1 MHDFISLRFMHQSM
15 VVLSFKHFIP
25 GKCSFSDCDR
35 WWKNSSYTLWLECD
49 MDNFEAKCKVCLKA
63 FDVSNMRDSALKS
76 HKKGK
81 KHIYLMETQ
90 HLL

>member
-1 MHDFISLRFMHQSM
+1 
-15 VVLSFKHFIP
+15 
-25 GKCSFSDCDR
+25 
-35 WWKNSSYTLWLECD
+35 

-63 FDVSNMRDSALKS
+63 FDVSNMGESALKS

-90 HLL
+90 HLLWRSWSWSLPTNNSTQLDYKKVDVGFVAQQMLKEKC